1 MTITYENQN
10 GRKIGSRRGWDID
23 VRLDGKRVGA
33 IIGTAQGYVYKPE
46 GAAPGRT
53 FPTVDQC
60 KRSIEGAE

>member
-33 IIGTAQGYVYKPE
+33 IVHLAMGWHYKPTGKKE
-46 GAAPGRT
+46 GPA
-53 FPTVDQC
+53 FPTLEAC
-60 KRSIEGAE
+60 KASIEGAE